1 VPLDPRQSR
10 AKRQRTGFFFS
21 AGYGHGSRGAARG
34 LAGAGGRHEAAL
46 DSSRWVTLLDLQIL
60 KRWLGS
66 PSEEAERPL
75 RDELLSIERLDER
88 ARALAARFTI
98 APSPRR
104 RARNLFPRFDDNARV
119 LAEAYRTLS
128 EAVHKGEFITPAA
141 EWLLDNFHLV
151 AAEISNVRE
160 SLPLG
165 YYRELPKLALRELA
179 GNARVYALAIEL
191 IRHSDSR
198 LDQDQLVRFLNS
210 FQTVAPLTIGE
221 LWAWPSMLKVAL
233 IENLRRLAVGT
244 LEAREA
250 RLAADDYLEKVEA
263 NQEVQLPFRGDRLHA
278 AFTAQLLQ
286 RVHTYGSRRSK
297 VSALVEQHLAS
308 HQLTAE
314 DAVRAEHQRQAATQL
329 SVGNVVTSLRLCA
342 TLDWSQYFESVSL
355 VEQVLKRDPAN
366 VHSSMDFLS
375 RDRYRQAVEELA
387 DSSGESQLRVALRAV
402 ESARQAAESGSTASR
417 AAHVGYHLIGK
428 ARRDLEVD
436 LAYRPTLPKRLR
448 RFCFAHATGI
458 YLGVIGVVV
467 ALLVGWGVA
476 YSRWSGASL
485 GVQVGVGLLL
495 LIPASELAIAIV
507 QRLTAVFVPPWRL
520 PRLDFQA
527 GIPESARTVVVVP
540 TLLTDVAEANRLVEH
555 LEVLALGNLDP
566 FIHFAILGDFTDAPS
581 AEMPEDE
588 EILTAARAAI
598 EALNARYAQGRQD
611 LFYLFHRDR
620 KWNPA
625 EGVWMGWERKRGK
638 LEEFNR
644 LLRGAT
650 NTSFTVQ
657 VGDLT
662 VLSSVRYC
670 LTLDSDTRL
679 PRDAAKKLLGII
691 AHPLNRPYFDPLSRR
706 VTEGYGLLQPR
717 VSVTTTS
724 AAGSLF
730 ARLYAGHTGVD
741 PYTSAVSDTYQD
753 LFAEGIFT
761 GKGLYEVDAF
771 AAALEGRVPENALL
785 SHDLFEGLYAR
796 TGLVTD
802 VEVVDDYPSSVLA
815 HARRQHRWARGDWQI
830 LLWLFPVVPTRT
842 GFERNR
848 LPLISRW
855 KILDNLR
862 RTQVPLANLALLLL
876 GWTVLPGSPWVWTG
890 AVLTALAFPVY
901 PLLLGAFSRITSKR
915 PLRAL
920 AGALVEDLL
929 SAAAQVMLQLTF
941 VAIQA
946 YGMANAAL
954 TTLIRLAVTQRRL
967 LQWET
972 AAASAARAAGLELK
986 SGARA
991 FVVEMLASPMIAL
1004 LGTFLVVAVRPHALP
1019 VATPIL
1025 VLWAMAPLVAYALSR
1040 PSVDIR
1046 EELGAEDRRFLRQL
1060 ARKTW
1065 RYFEE
1070 FETRAHH
1077 GLPPD
1082 NFQETPQPRLA
1093 PRTSP
1098 TNIGMGLLSTLA
1110 AHDLGFIRTR
1120 ELVERLEATLETV
1133 EGLEQHEGHL
1143 LNWYD
1148 TQTLAPLA
1156 PSYVSTVDSGNLA
1169 ASLLTLAEGLRDLK
1183 GKPQPNSTL
1192 CLGLADAAGLLKLS
1206 LATGARTAPLGEA
1219 PERLAAEAT
1228 RIETVLLAS
1237 DSTADARLGQLRS
1250 ELPRLEALARG
1261 AGLDGAAP
1269 TVEASYWAGRLLSG
1283 IDAALTPDEDCSV
1296 RLERLAN
1303 RSVGLADR
1311 MNFRFL
1317 YNPLLHLF
1325 AIGFRLGD
1333 AEGPGRLDASH
1344 YDLLASEARLASF
1357 IAIAKGDVPET
1368 HWFHLGR
1375 LLTNV
1380 DGRATLLSWS
1390 GTLFEYLLPL
1400 LMMRTYPGT
1409 LLDQS
1414 CRMAVRRQIEYG
1426 KECGVPWGFSESAYN
1441 VVDRNDNYQYK
1452 AFGVPGLGLKRG
1464 LGDELVVAPYATAL
1478 ASLLE
1483 PTQAARNLRRLTKE
1497 GLYGPYGCYEAI
1509 DFTERDV
1516 EESAAATPETDAR
1529 HGVVVRTFLAHHQGM
1544 TLVALANAVLGDL
1557 MVKRFHSDPRAQATE
1572 LLLQER
1578 VPRRPT
1584 ISTPNPAQETRTA
1597 AVPAVSVRRFRT
1609 PHTRFPH
1616 AQFLSNGRYA
1626 VVVTNA
1632 GGGSSLWR
1640 GMAVTQQ
1647 RHDAT
1652 TDPGSQFTYLR
1663 DVRSGSVWSATYHP
1677 VGRESEEYFATF
1689 VAEKATFR
1697 RRDEDVT
1704 TQLDIA
1710 VSTEDDVEV
1719 RRVSLNNH
1727 SDRSREIE
1735 VTSYVELVLAAPG
1748 DQLAHPAFA
1757 KLFLETEY
1765 VPESNAL
1772 ICRRRARSPED
1783 PELWAVHV
1791 LNQESRVQGPV
1802 EWETDRERFLG
1813 RGRAPGNPQ
1822 AMDGRALSGTTGVT
1836 LDPIFS
1842 LRQRVRLA
1850 PGAFVRLS
1858 FCTGIAPSRE
1868 AARALAQK
1876 YHDPTAATRT
1886 FALASARA
1894 QSSLRHLNISEEE
1907 AALFERLA
1915 SRVLYLD
1922 GSLRASPDVLARNT
1936 LGQEGLWRHGISGDH
1951 PILLV
1956 RVVQAEDTALVREV
1970 LFAQEYWRLKGLTAD
1985 VVILNEQAVSYLDEM
2000 HAQLVTLLDDGSWR
2014 TWKDRPGGIYL
2025 LRSDRMAED
2034 ERVVLASVARAV
2046 LSGERGTLAAQLG
2059 RPESLTPEPVGLV
2072 PTRAARS
2079 HDGLGSAPKEEAL
2092 PKLVMGNG
2100 LGGFSEDGRE
2110 YIVVLDG
2117 DRQTPFPWVNVL
2129 ANSAFGTIV
2138 TTSGA
2143 AFTWSEN
2150 SRQNRL
2156 TAFAN
2161 DPVSDPT
2168 SEALFVRD
2176 EETGE
2181 VWPLTPGPGARVRG
2195 SPRFVVRHAPGRTR
2209 FSSSTNGVHHQLDV
2223 FVAKTDPVKFSLASL
2238 TNDGGTARRL
2248 SLFAYNAWMLG
2259 PPQAGIQLSVVT
2271 EFDQAAKAVLA
2282 RNSYNG
2288 DFQGRVA
2295 FAGASD
2301 EVASATG
2308 DRASF
2313 IGRNG
2318 SLAHAAALRHQA
2330 LSGAFGAGRD
2340 PCAGLQVSV
2349 SLAPG
2354 ETRQVVFVLGQAR
2367 TLEEARVLLERQAH
2381 VGAAVAELASVE
2393 TSWNQSLHGLQVRT
2407 PDDSFDLLMNQWL
2420 IYQDLS
2426 CRMWA
2431 RSGYFQPGGA
2441 FGFRD
2446 QLQDAMA
2453 LAQSRPDLLREHV
2466 LRAAARQF
2474 VEGDVQHWWH
2484 DSNGSGIRTR
2494 CSDDMLWLPKAVA
2507 RYVDVTGDTGVLD
2520 EVVAFLE
2527 GPPIA
2532 PDVQEAYG
2540 HPQVSS
2546 QTGTLYEH
2554 CLRAVERGLTV
2565 GSHGLPLIGSGDWN
2579 DGYNRV
2585 GRAGRGESTWLGF
2598 FLHSV
2603 LSDMA
2608 PLCESR
2614 GDRSRGDRYRL
2625 ETGRLATALQL
2636 SWDGEWYRRGYYDDG
2651 SPLGSA
2657 QNDECKID
2665 SVAQTWAVIS
2675 RAVPRRFAEQAM
2687 DAVRTH
2693 LLRRAS
2699 GILTLLTPPF
2709 DHTSQDPGYIKGYP
2723 PGVRENGGQYTHAAV
2738 WTVMALAELGNGD
2751 EAAELFHMLNPLN
2764 HVRTPADLDR
2774 YKGEP
2779 FVVAGDVCAHP
2790 DHVGRSGWTWYTG
2803 SAGWM
2808 YRAGLESILGLRRH
2822 GATFEVTPCIPSSWP
2837 SYSIGWQFGKT
2848 SYDIVVS
2855 NPEGICQGVKEARV
2869 DGAQV
2874 DPRAIPLLDDGGK
2887 HSVLVVLG
2895 EKSSQSK

>member
-1 VPLDPRQSR
+1 LNFQTLQRWFGKRPL
-10 AKRQRTGFFFS
+10 
-21 AGYGHGSRGAARG
+21 
-34 LAGAGGRHEAAL
+34 
-46 DSSRWVTLLDLQIL
+46 
-60 KRWLGS
+60 
-66 PSEEAERPL
+66 SEGERPL

-98 APSPRR
+98 APNPRR

-119 LAEAYRTLS
+119 LADAYRTLS
-128 EAVHKGEFITPAA
+128 EAVHHGEFITPAA

-151 AAEISNVRE
+151 AAEIVNVRE
-160 SLPLG
+160 SLPLS

-191 IRHSDSR
+191 IRLSDSR
-198 LDQDQLVRFLNS
+198 LEQDQLVRFLNS

-244 LEAREA
+244 LAAREA
-250 RLAADDYLEKVEA
+250 RLAADAYLERVETLGEA
-263 NQEVQLPFRGDRLHA
+263 QLPFKGDGLHA

-286 RVHTYGSRRSK
+286 RVHAYGSRLSR

-329 SVGNVVTSLRLCA
+329 SVGNVVTSLRLCS

-375 RDRYRQAVEELA
+375 RDRYRQAVEELG

-428 ARRDLEVD
+428 GRRDLETD
-436 LAYRPTLPKRLR
+436 LAYRPGVAKRLR

-458 YLGVIGVVV
+458 YLGAITFFSV
-467 ALLVGWGVA
+467 LLVSWGVA
-476 YSRWSGASL
+476 YARWSSATL
-485 GVQVGVGLLL
+485 LAQVGVGLLL
-495 LIPASELAIAIV
+495 LIPASELATAVV
-507 QRLTAVFVPPWRL
+507 QRLTAAFIPPWRL
-520 PRLDFQA
+520 PRLDFQG
-527 GIPESARTVVVVP
+527 GIPEVARTVVVVP
-540 TLLTDVAEANRLVEH
+540 TLLTDVDEANRLVEH

-566 FIHFAILGDFTDAPS
+566 CIHFALLSDFTDAPS
-581 AEMPEDE
+581 AEMPGDAA
-588 EILTAARAAI
+588 ILEAARSGI
-598 EALNARYAQGRQD
+598 DSLNARHAQGKQD
-611 LFYLFHRDR
+611 RFFLFHRSR

-644 LLRGAT
+644 LLRGAAD
-650 NTSFTVQ
+650 TSFTVQ
-657 VGDLT
+657 TGDIGALAA
-662 VLSSVRYC
+662 VRYC

-679 PRDAAKKLLGII
+679 PRDAARKLVGII
-691 AHPLNRPYFDPLSRR
+691 AHPLNRPYFDPHSRR

-717 VSVTTTS
+717 VSVTMSS

-761 GKGLYEVDAF
+761 GKGLYDVDAF
-771 AAALEGRVPENALL
+771 AAALKGRVPENALL

-802 VEVVDDYPSSVLA
+802 VEVVDDYPSSVLT

-830 LLWLFPVVPTRT
+830 LLWLFPIVPTRS

-862 RTQVPLANLALLLL
+862 RTQVPLAYVALLLL
-876 GWTVLPGSPWVWTG
+876 GWTVLPGKALVWTG
-890 AVLTALAFPVY
+890 AVLAALAFPVY
-901 PLLLGAFSRITSKR
+901 PLVLGALARVTSKR
-915 PLRAL
+915 PLRVVL
-920 AGALVEDLL
+920 GALVEDVG
-929 SAAAQVMLQLTF
+929 SALAQVTLQLTF
-941 VAIQA
+941 AASQA

-954 TTLIRLAVTQRRL
+954 TTLVRLAVTQRRL

-972 AAASAARAAGLELK
+972 AAASASRATGLALR

-991 FVVEMLASPMIAL
+991 FVVEMLASPIFAL
-1004 LGTFLVVAVRPHALP
+1004 LGTCLVVAMRPAALP
-1019 VATPIL
+1019 VAAPIL
-1025 VLWAMAPLVAYALSR
+1025 LLWAVAPLIAYALSR
-1040 PSVDIR
+1040 PRKETR
-1046 EELGAEDRRFLRQL
+1046 EELGAEDVRFLRQL

-1070 FETRAHH
+1070 FDTGAHH
-1077 GLPPD
+1077 NLPPD
-1082 NFQETPQPRLA
+1082 NFQETPQPRVA

-1110 AHDLGFIRTR
+1110 AHDLGFIPTR
-1120 ELVERLEATLETV
+1120 HLVQRLEAVLETV
-1133 EGLEQHEGHL
+1133 GGLEQFEGHL

-1148 TQTLAPLA
+1148 TQTLVPLSPA
-1156 PSYVSTVDSGNLA
+1156 YVSTVDSGNLA
-1169 ASLLTLAEGLRDLK
+1169 AALLTLAEGLRELK
-1183 GKPQPNSTL
+1183 TKPQSAANL
-1192 CLGLADAAGLLKLS
+1192 CLGLADVAGLLRRAL
-1206 LATGARTAPLGEA
+1206 GAPGTSASVREA
-1219 PERLAAEAT
+1219 VGRLAAEAS
-1228 RIETVLLAS
+1228 RIEINLLAE
-1237 DSTADARLGQLRS
+1237 DVAPEARLSSLRT
-1250 ELPRLEALARG
+1250 EIPRLEAMARTAEPMSVGPLA
-1261 AGLDGAAP
+1261 
-1269 TVEASYWAGRLLSG
+1269 EAFYWAHRLISG
-1283 IDAALTPDEDCSV
+1283 ATDALVGEEDYSS

-1303 RSVGLADR
+1303 RSVTLADR
-1311 MNFRFL
+1311 MNFKFL

-1325 AIGFRLGD
+1325 AIGYRLGD
-1333 AEGPGRLDASH
+1333 SEGPGRLDPSH

-1375 LLTNV
+1375 LLTSV

-1390 GTLFEYLLPL
+1390 ATLFEYLLPL
-1400 LMMRTYPGT
+1400 LVMRSYPGT

-1414 CRMAVRRQIEYG
+1414 CRMAVRRQVEYG
-1426 KECGVPWGFSESAYN
+1426 RECGVPWGFSESAYN

-1464 LGDELVVAPYATAL
+1464 LGEELVVAPYATAL

-1483 PTQAARNLRRLTKE
+1483 PTQAARNLRRLE
-1497 GLYGPYGCYEAI
+1497 SDGLLGAYGCYEAI
-1509 DFTERDV
+1509 DFTHLNGDEPEGGNPKPGER
-1516 EESAAATPETDAR
+1516 P
-1529 HGVVVRTFLAHHQGM
+1529 GVVVRAFLAHHQGM

-1557 MVKRFHSDPRAQATE
+1557 MVKRFHSDPRTQATE

-1578 VPRRPT
+1578 VPRRAPV
-1584 ISTPNPAQETRTA
+1584 SPPNPAQETRTA
-1597 AVPAVSVRRFRT
+1597 SVPAVSVRRFRS

-1616 AQFLSNGRYA
+1616 AQFLSNGRYG

-1632 GGGSSLWR
+1632 GGGSSTWR
-1640 GMAVTQQ
+1640 GLAVTRQ
-1647 RHDAT
+1647 RQDAT
-1652 TDPGSQFTYLR
+1652 EDPGSQFTYLR
-1663 DVRSGSVWSATYHP
+1663 DVRSGSVWSAAYHP
-1677 VGRESEEYFATF
+1677 VGRESEDYVVTF

-1697 RRDEDVT
+1697 RRDEDIT

-1735 VTSYVELVLAAPG
+1735 VTSFAEVVLASLV
-1748 DQLAHPAFA
+1748 DQLAHPAFV

-1765 VPESNAL
+1765 LPESNAL
-1772 ICRRRARSPED
+1772 ICRRRSRSAED
-1783 PELWAVHV
+1783 PDIWAVHV
-1791 LNQESRVQGPV
+1791 LSQESRMQGPV
-1802 EWETDRERFLG
+1802 EWETDRARFLG
-1813 RGRAPGNPQ
+1813 RGRGTSNPQ

-1836 LDPIFS
+1836 LDPIFC

-1858 FCTGIAPSRE
+1858 FATGVATSRE
-1868 AARALAQK
+1868 GARALAQK
-1876 YHDPTAATRT
+1876 YHDPSAATRT

-1907 AALFERLA
+1907 GALFERLA
-1915 SRVLYLD
+1915 SRVLYSD
-1922 GSLRASPDVLARNT
+1922 GSLRADPEVLARNM

-1956 RVVQAEDTALVREV
+1956 RVVQAEDVALVREV
-1970 LFAQEYWRLKGLTAD
+1970 LLAQEYWRLKGLTAD
-1985 VVILNEQAVSYLDEM
+1985 VVILNEQPLSYLDEM

-2014 TWKDRPGGIYL
+2014 SWKDRPGGAYL
-2025 LRSDRMAED
+2025 LRGDRMTED
-2034 ERVVLASVARAV
+2034 ERIVLAAASRAV

-2059 RPESLTPEPVGLV
+2059 RPEPLTAEQAALTPTVASTTNGATVRTEPEVVV
-2072 PTRAARS
+2072 PS
-2079 HDGLGSAPKEEAL
+2079 
-2092 PKLVMGNG
+2092 LVMANG
-2100 LGGFSEDGRE
+2100 IGGFSKDGRE
-2110 YIVVLDG
+2110 FIVVLEA
-2117 DRQTPFPWVNVL
+2117 DRETPLPWVNVL
-2129 ANSAFGTIV
+2129 ANPNFGTIV
-2138 TTSGA
+2138 TTSGS

-2156 TAFAN
+2156 TPFAN
-2161 DPVSDPT
+2161 DPISDPT
-2168 SEALFVRD
+2168 AEALFIRD
-2176 EETGE
+2176 DETGE
-2181 VWPLTPGPGARVRG
+2181 FWSVTPGPMVRSRDG
-2195 SPRFVVRHAPGRTR
+2195 GRHVISHAPGRTR
-2209 FSSSTNGVHHQLDV
+2209 FTRSTHGLRHQLDV
-2223 FVAKTDPVKFSLASL
+2223 FVAKSDPVKFSLLEVSNQ
-2238 TNDGGTARRL
+2238 TQSARRL
-2248 SLFAYNAWMLG
+2248 SLFSYNAWSLG

-2271 EFDQAAKAVLA
+2271 DFDRAARAVLA
-2282 RNSYNG
+2282 RNAYNG
-2288 DFQGRVA
+2288 DFPGRVA
-2295 FAGASD
+2295 FSAVS
-2301 EVASATG
+2301 EELVSATG
-2308 DRASF
+2308 DRTSF

-2318 SLAHAAALRHQA
+2318 NLANPAALGHRQ
-2330 LSGAFGAGRD
+2330 LSGRFGAGFD
-2340 PCAGLQVSV
+2340 PCAGLHISV
-2349 SLAPG
+2349 KLAPG
-2354 ETRQVVFVLGQAR
+2354 QSYRVVFALGQGR
-2367 TLEEARVLLERQAH
+2367 NVDEARALAARKAVI
-2381 VGAAVAELASVE
+2381 AVADAELESV
-2393 TSWNQSLHGLQVRT
+2393 TQSWSTTLHGIQVRT
-2407 PDDSFDLLMNQWL
+2407 PDDSFDLLLNQWL
-2420 IYQDLS
+2420 LYQDLS
-2426 CRMWA
+2426 SRMWA

-2453 LAQSRPDLLREHV
+2453 LAQPRPDLLREHL

-2474 VEGDVQHWWH
+2474 IEGDVQHWWH
-2484 DSNGSGIRTR
+2484 ETTGSGIRTR
-2494 CSDDMLWLPKAVA
+2494 CSDDLLWLPKAVVH
-2507 RYVDVTGDTGVLD
+2507 YVETTGDVGVLD
-2520 EVVAFLE
+2520 EPVGFLE
-2527 GPPIA
+2527 APPLP

-2540 HPQVSS
+2540 QPQIST
-2546 QTGTLYEH
+2546 QTAPLMDH
-2554 CLRAVERGLTV
+2554 CLRAVERALTT
-2565 GSHGLPLIGSGDWN
+2565 GRHGLPLMGSGDWN
-2579 DGYNRV
+2579 DGFNRV
-2585 GRAGRGESTWLGF
+2585 GKGGQGESTWLGF
-2598 FLHSV
+2598 FLHCV
-2603 LSDMA
+2603 LMELA
-2608 PLCESR
+2608 PLCEAR
-2614 GDRSRGDRYRL
+2614 GDRPRAERYRQ
-2625 ETGRLATALQL
+2625 EAGRLATALQL
-2636 SWDGEWYRRGYYDDG
+2636 AWDGEWYRRGYYDDG

-2657 QNDECKID
+2657 QNDDCKID
-2665 SVAQTWAVIS
+2665 SVAQSWAVLS

-2709 DHTSQDPGYIKGYP
+2709 DQTAQDPGYIKGYP
-2723 PGVRENGGQYTHAAV
+2723 PGIRENGGQYTHAAV
-2738 WTVMALAELGNGD
+2738 WTVMALAELGSGD

-2764 HVRTPADLDR
+2764 RSRSAADVDR

-2822 GATFEVTPCIPSSWP
+2822 GASFEVNPCIPSSWP
-2837 SYSIGWQFGKT
+2837 SYSIEWKFGGAR
-2848 SYDIVVS
+2848 YDILVS
-2855 NPEGICQGVKEARV
+2855 NPEGRCQGVLEARLDDTIV
-2869 DGAQV
+2869 DA
-2874 DPRAIPLLDDGGK
+2874 RAIPLVDDSRI
-2887 HSVLVVLG
+2887 HSVRVILG
-2895 EKSSQSK
+2895 GTSAPQK